1 MQALEGLHLWMS
13 IFVQNLLLNMSVH
26 LHALVILLSVR
37 PIANFVVYVSTRGRR
52 AVWYML

>member
-37 PIANFVVYVSTRGRR
+37 PIANFVVYVRTRGRR
-52 AVWYML
+52 AV